1 MQGLREVLMKTN
13 ITIPT
18 QLQNTNFGFVK
29 LRAKTKKPFEDEWQK
44 NPYTYEQIQ
53 PWIDEGDNY
62 GVQGGYGGLIIIDA
76 DTPEIDE
83 IVTKHF
89 PETFTVRTPK
99 QGHHYYFF
107 CEGIDKKII
116 LKKEQTNEEE

>member
-1 MQGLREVLMKTN
+1 MIKPKN
-13 ITIPT
+13 IGILPAP
-18 QLQNTNFGFVK
+18 LQNIKFGFVK
-29 LRAKTKKPFEDEWQK
+29 LLGKTKEPFEKAWQK

-53 PWIDEGDNY
+53 SWIDEGCNY

-89 PETFTVRTPK
+89 PETFTVRTPG
-99 QGHHYYFF
+99 QGHHYYYF
-107 CEGIDKKII
+107 CEGIDKKIV
-116 LKKEQTNEEE
+116 LTKEPTNEER

>member
-1 MQGLREVLMKTN
+1 MIEPKNNGTL
-13 ITIPT
+13 PA
-18 QLQNTNFGFVK
+18 QLQNINFGFVK
-29 LRAKTKKPFEDEWQK
+29 LLSKTKKPFEDKWQK

-53 PWIDEGDNY
+53 TWIDEGGNY

-83 IVTKHF
+83 IVTKYF
-89 PETFTVRTPK
+89 PETFTVRTPG

-107 CEGIDKKII
+107 CEDIDKKIV
-116 LKKEQTNEEE
+116 LKKEPANE